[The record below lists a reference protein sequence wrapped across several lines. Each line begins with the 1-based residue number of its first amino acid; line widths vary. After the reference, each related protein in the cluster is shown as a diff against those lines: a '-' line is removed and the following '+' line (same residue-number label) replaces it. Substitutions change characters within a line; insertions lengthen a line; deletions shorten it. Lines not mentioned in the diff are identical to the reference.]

1 MDFKEFESWIYKEI
15 GINLSAYKPS
25 QLHRRIES
33 LMNRVGVDSLKEYT
47 ELIKNNS
54 EQRQKFLDFIT
65 INVTEFYRNPELFR
79 DLENK
84 LKNEMQAAKRPLKIW
99 SAACSIGCEPYS
111 VAMILHK
118 INPNIKHTIIAT
130 DIDNTILGKAKLGE
144 YTKNEMKNVSNEDL
158 IKYFEKVDEKYYIN
172 REIKNRVTF
181 KKHDLILDRYDND
194 FDLIIC
200 RNVVIYFNTDVKN
213 EIYRKFNNALKKDGY
228 LFVGATESIYNYKE
242 FNLEKSFTFIYRKN

>member
-84 LKNEMQAAKRPLKIW
+84 LKND
-99 SAACSIGCEPYS
+99 
-111 VAMILHK
+111 
-118 INPNIKHTIIAT
+118 IIF
-130 DIDNTILGKAKLGE
+130 GE
-144 YTKNEMKNVSNEDL
+144 
-158 IKYFEKVDEKYYIN
+158 
-172 REIKNRVTF
+172 
-181 KKHDLILDRYDND
+181 
-194 FDLIIC
+194 
-200 RNVVIYFNTDVKN
+200 VK
-213 EIYRKFNNALKKDGY
+213 
-228 LFVGATESIYNYKE
+228 
-242 FNLEKSFTFIYRKN
+242 